1 MSANKPVFRREGT
14 EPPECTESRSNRA
27 TQGTEPR
34 RIKAAEQQSRG
45 GSHATQVTDELP
57 PLATR
62 VAALPDAV
70 QLSLAG
76 GLSEDSLFIF
86 ARAIKAFEVTNQR
99 RLSTNDLQR
108 AFVLWWS
115 NAKPL
120 LQADDDFDEWRLAFD
135 DAWESAKH
143 PLGANVLAEAIRRA
157 DTQPPPPAASR
168 YRTSAK
174 LQRLVA
180 VCYQLQV
187 LAGDGPFFL
196 SVRDAA
202 RIVGTSKFGKAST
215 FLSGLV
221 RDDVLKLESKGV
233 PGGRRASRF
242 RFKALMS
249 GPAKPS

>member
-1 MSANKPVFRREGT
+1 MSASPSAFRPLGT
-14 EPPECTESRSNRA
+14 EPSECTESRSNRA
-27 TQGTEPR
+27 RQGTEPR
-34 RIKAAEQQSRG
+34 SIKAAEQQSWG

-99 RLSTNDLQR
+99 RLSPNDLQR
-108 AFVLWWS
+108 AFALWWS
-115 NAKPL
+115 NAKSL
-120 LQADDDFDEWRLAFD
+120 LQADDDFDEWRFAFE

-143 PLGANVLAEAIRRA
+143 PLGANVLAEATRRA
-157 DTQPPPPAASR
+157 DTQPPPPAASK
-168 YRTSAK
+168 YGNSTK
-174 LQRLVA
+174 LKRLVA
-180 VCYQLQV
+180 VCYQLQL

-202 RIVGTSKFGKAST
+202 KIIGTTKLNTASA

-242 RFKALMS
+242 RFTALLS
-249 GPAKPS
+249 GSA